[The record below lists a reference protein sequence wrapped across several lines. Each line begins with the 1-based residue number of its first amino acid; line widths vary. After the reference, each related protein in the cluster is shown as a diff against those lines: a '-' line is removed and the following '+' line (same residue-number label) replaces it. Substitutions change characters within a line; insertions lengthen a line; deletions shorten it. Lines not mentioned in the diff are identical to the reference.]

1 MCAELQVG
9 GPRPLLLVLPGPGSH
24 GGRGG
29 LWRHL
34 RVGLAIGHV
43 RGGSSL
49 RAPRARLLEHLLGPL
64 GHPGWAFLHAA
75 FVSHPVWGTET
86 RVVVGTPGAF
96 TPDRHPRS
104 PASWPEGHSQ
114 ASSWVQLGGGEGIL
128 AGPALLRWRRGL
140 HALEHER
147 RPVLGEQRAVC
158 VHRVGGTGDRWR
170 RAPQAQALV
179 NAAAG
184 RLRRVCLAHP
194 WGEIPG
200 VILDMPPPT
209 PKRTH
214 TQV

>member
-1 MCAELQVG
+1 MARCVRSCKWGAQTPPSCPARAWE
-9 GPRPLLLVLPGPGSH
+9 PW
-24 GGRGG
+24 GRGG
-29 LWRHL
+29 VWRHL

-86 RVVVGTPGAF
+86 RVAVGTPGAF

-128 AGPALLRWRRGL
+128 AGRPLLRWRWGF

-147 RPVLGEQRAVC
+147 CPVLGKQRAVC
-158 VHRVGGTGDRWR
+158 VHRGQVEEG
-170 RAPQAQALV
+170 APGSGSGQ
-179 NAAAG
+179 G
-184 RLRRVCLAHP
+184 CS
-194 WGEIPG
+194 GEAM
-200 VILDMPPPT
+200 LSPPLG
-209 PKRTH
+209 
-214 TQV
+214 